1 MVDPRLV
8 NYIKASLSR
17 KIPIEQI
24 KSNLSAKG
32 WQGSDINEAIN
43 LATQRRPIQQMP
55 RQQPAQPIQQP
66 QQMPSQR
73 RPTQPAQQPSQSIS
87 RQRPMS
93 SQRFSP
99 TETMQE
105 KPKEAKPKIN
115 LIFVFAGIFAILLI
129 GLIVFL
135 VIRNVSII
143 SDEELSQGVSLNL
156 KENKEVKFKIDDEQH
171 SMKVDSISGDSVSIT
186 IQSDPVSITLGIGE
200 NKKFDF
206 EQDGIFDLYIK
217 LNDIIEGEA
226 DFLLKK
232 IAEECIEDWNCT
244 EWNDCEDGEQTRECT
259 DLNECGTENN
269 KPDEIQEC
277 EIVISC
283 SEQGGVLCSG
293 TEICNG
299 TITNSSEGD
308 CCLGECLEMEAIAC
322 ETDIDCLIN
331 ASGKCHPANLT
342 YNLSYINSTWTQEA
356 KYYYEIRG
364 LKEERCEMYEK
375 IKEISGNFTNE
386 EWTKLLG
393 LNYTTEQITTMVQE
407 RISIFTGISGICRYT
422 IYSLEEH
429 LKDIKDE
436 SFTFFSDSEIDEYQC
451 TGDLFQVNY

>member
-17 KIPIEQI
+17 KIPVEQI
-24 KSNLSAKG
+24 KNSLSTKG
-32 WQGSDINEAIN
+32 WQDSDINEAIN
-43 LATQRRPIQQMP
+43 LVTQRRPIQQMP

-66 QQMPSQR
+66 QPQMPSQR
-73 RPTQPAQQPSQSIS
+73 RPVQPIQQPSQPIS
-87 RQRPMS
+87 RKRPMS
-93 SQRFSP
+93 SQGFSP
-99 TETMQE
+99 TKTMQE
-105 KPKEAKPKIN
+105 KPKETKPQIN
-115 LIFVFAGIFAILLI
+115 LIFIFVGIFALLLV
-129 GLIVFL
+129 GVIVFL
-135 VIRNVSII
+135 VIRNASVI

-156 KENKEVKFKIDDEQH
+156 KENKEIKFKIDDEQH
-171 SMKVDSISGDSVSIT
+171 SIKVNSVFSDSVSIT
-186 IQSDPVSITLGIGE
+186 VQSDPVSVTLGIGE

-244 EWNDCEDGEQTRECT
+244 DWSDCENGEQIRECV
-259 DLNECGTENN
+259 DLNNCNTEND

-277 EIVISC
+277 EIVLSC
-283 SEQGGVLCSG
+283 SEQEGVVCSG
-293 TEICNG
+293 TETCNG

-308 CCLGECLEMEAIAC
+308 CCLGECVEIEAIAC
-322 ETDIDCLIN
+322 ETDIDCFIN
-331 ASGKCHPANLT
+331 ASETCHPANLT
-342 YNLSYINSTWTQEA
+342 YNISYSNSTWTEES

-364 LKEERCEMYEK
+364 LVDERCEMYEK
-375 IKEISGNFTNE
+375 IKEISGNFTSE
-386 EWTKLLG
+386 EWTKLLE
-393 LNYTTEQITTMVQE
+393 LNYTTEQINTMVQE
-407 RISIFTGISGICRYT
+407 RISIFNGISGICRYT

-451 TGDLFQVNY
+451 TGDLYMS